1 VIATMSDGYTTKTE
15 IDRRRVLKGGAIA
28 AALVA
33 AGLAPPGRARAAWNR
48 AAFQSASIQEA
59 LAALGAGP
67 PARSGDVQIVA
78 ADIADNGAVVP
89 VQIVSRLPGTGRIA
103 LFVENN
109 PNLLAA
115 VFEIG
120 PDLIADI
127 STRIKMM
134 QTSQVVAVVWAGG
147 RIFSAAREIK
157 VTLGGC
163 GS

>member
-1 VIATMSDGYTTKTE
+1 MPDAKIITTD
-15 IDRRRVLKGGAIA
+15 IDRRRILGGGAIS

-33 AGLAPPGRARAAWNR
+33 AGFAPAGRAQAAWNR
-48 AAFQSASIQEA
+48 AAFQSTSIREA

-67 PARSGDVQIVA
+67 PARSGELQIIA
-78 ADIADNGAVVP
+78 ADIADNGALVP
-89 VQIVSRLPGTGRIA
+89 VQIVSRISGTRRIA

-120 PDLIADI
+120 PDLIADL

-134 QTSQVVAVVWAGG
+134 QTSQVVAVVWAGDG
-147 RIFSAAREIK
+147 LFSTAKEIT